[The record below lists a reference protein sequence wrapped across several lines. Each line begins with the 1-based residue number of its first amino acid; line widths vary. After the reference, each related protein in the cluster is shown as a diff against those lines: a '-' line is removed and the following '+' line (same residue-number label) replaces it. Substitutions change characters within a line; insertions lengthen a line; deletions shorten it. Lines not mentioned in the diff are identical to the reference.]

1 MSNLENVENENQAET
16 TLPAN
21 EEELAAAALETIQDT
36 MDQFMAAADVNAVF
50 GETIKHQGNLILPAA
65 EVVSIMGFGIG
76 SGSGVSEDNKGSGS
90 GGGGGGKTFARP
102 VAVIVANEQ
111 GVQVKPVVDFTKIY
125 LTAFTTLA
133 FVTSAW
139 LRMRRGQ

>member
-1 MSNLENVENENQAET
+1 MSDSENASQAET
-16 TLPAN
+16 APPAN
-21 EEELAAAALETIQDT
+21 EEALATAALETIQDT
-36 MDQFMAAADVNAVF
+36 MDQFMATADVNAVF

-90 GGGGGGKTFARP
+90 GGGGGGNTFARP
-102 VAVIVANEQ
+102 VAVIVANDQ
-111 GVQVKPVVDFTKIY
+111 GVQVKPIVDFTKIY

-139 LRMRRGQ
+139 LRIRRGK

>member
-1 MSNLENVENENQAET
+1 MSNSENESQAEAT
-16 TLPAN
+16 PTAN
-21 EEELAAAALETIQDT
+21 EEALATAALETIQDT
-36 MDQFMAAADVNAVF
+36 MDQFMATADVNAVF

-65 EVVSIMGFGIG
+65 EVVSFMGFGVG
-76 SGSGVSEDNKGSGS
+76 SGAGGSGENKGVGT
-90 GGGGGGKTFARP
+90 GGGGGGNTFARP
-102 VAVIVANEQ
+102 VAVIVANDQ

-139 LRMRRGQ
+139 LRMRRGR

>member
-1 MSNLENVENENQAET
+1 MSNSENESQAEAT
-16 TLPAN
+16 PTAN
-21 EEELAAAALETIQDT
+21 EEALATAALETIQDT
-36 MDQFMAAADVNAVF
+36 MDQFMATADVNAVF

-65 EVVSIMGFGIG
+65 EVVSFMGFG
-76 SGSGVSEDNKGSGS
+76 VGSGS
-90 GGGGGGKTFARP
+90 GGSGENKGVGTGGGGGGNTFARP
-102 VAVIVANEQ
+102 VAVIVANDQ

-139 LRMRRGQ
+139 LRMRRGR

>member
-1 MSNLENVENENQAET
+1 MSELENENQTEPT
-16 TLPAN
+16 PAV
-21 EEELAAAALETIQDT
+21 EEEGLASRALETIQDT

-50 GETIKHQGNLILPAA
+50 GEAIQHQGNLILPAA

-76 SGSGVSEDNKGSGS
+76 SGSGGSEESQGSGS

-139 LRMRRGQ
+139 LRMRRGK

>member
-1 MSNLENVENENQAET
+1 MSDSENANQAET
-16 TLPAN
+16 APPAN
-21 EEELAAAALETIQDT
+21 EEALATAALETIQDT
-36 MDQFMAAADVNAVF
+36 MDQFMATADVNAVF

-90 GGGGGGKTFARP
+90 GGGGGGNTFARP
-102 VAVIVANEQ
+102 VAVIVANDQ
-111 GVQVKPVVDFTKIY
+111 GVQVKPIVDFTKIY

-139 LRMRRGQ
+139 LRMRRGK

>member
-1 MSNLENVENENQAET
+1 MSNSENESQAEAT
-16 TLPAN
+16 PTAN
-21 EEELAAAALETIQDT
+21 EEALATAALETIQDT
-36 MDQFMAAADVNAVF
+36 MDQFMATADVNAIF

-65 EVVSIMGFGIG
+65 EVVSFMGFG
-76 SGSGVSEDNKGSGS
+76 VGSGS
-90 GGGGGGKTFARP
+90 GGSGENKGVGTGGGGGGNTFARP
-102 VAVIVANEQ
+102 VAVIVANDQ

-139 LRMRRGQ
+139 LRMRRGR

>member
-1 MSNLENVENENQAET
+1 MSDSENASQAET
-16 TLPAN
+16 APPAN
-21 EEELAAAALETIQDT
+21 EDALATAALETIQDT
-36 MDQFMAAADVNAVF
+36 MDQFMATADVNAVF

-90 GGGGGGKTFARP
+90 GGGGGGNTFARP
-102 VAVIVANEQ
+102 VAVIVANDQ
-111 GVQVKPVVDFTKIY
+111 GVQVKPIVDFTKIY

-139 LRMRRGQ
+139 LRMRRGK

>member
-1 MSNLENVENENQAET
+1 MSASETENPSET
-16 TLPAN
+16 TLPDN
-21 EEELAAAALETIQDT
+21 EEALASASLETIQDT
-36 MDQFMAAADVNAVF
+36 MDQFLATADVNAVF

-76 SGSGVSEDNKGSGS
+76 SGAGVSEENKGSGS

-102 VAVIVANEQ
+102 VAVIVANDQ

-133 FVTSAW
+133 FITSAW
-139 LRMRRGQ
+139 LRMRRGK

>member
-1 MSNLENVENENQAET
+1 MSNSENESQAET
-16 TLPAN
+16 TPVAN
-21 EEELAAAALETIQDT
+21 EEALATAALETIQDT
-36 MDQFMAAADVNAVF
+36 LDQFMATADVNAVF

-65 EVVSIMGFGIG
+65 EVVSFMGFGVG
-76 SGSGVSEDNKGSGS
+76 SGAGGSGENKGVGT
-90 GGGGGGKTFARP
+90 GGGGGGNTFARP
-102 VAVIVANEQ
+102 VAVIVANDQ

-139 LRMRRGQ
+139 LRMGRGR

>member
-1 MSNLENVENENQAET
+1 MSNSENASQAEAT
-16 TLPAN
+16 PTAN
-21 EEELAAAALETIQDT
+21 EEALATAALETIQDT
-36 MDQFMAAADVNAVF
+36 MDQFMATADVNAVF

-65 EVVSIMGFGIG
+65 EVVSFMGFGVG
-76 SGSGVSEDNKGSGS
+76 SGAGGSGENKGVGT
-90 GGGGGGKTFARP
+90 GGGGGGNTFARP
-102 VAVIVANEQ
+102 VAVIVANDQ

-139 LRMRRGQ
+139 LRMRRGR

>member
-36 MDQFMAAADVNAVF
+36 MDQFMATADVNAVF

-65 EVVSIMGFGIG
+65 EVVSIMGFGI
-76 SGSGVSEDNKGSGS
+76 GSGS